1 MSDALEEHAE
11 KRSIG
16 GKNIT
21 NLQFADDIDVLAG
34 VKQELEAIVESL
46 FKSCTRFKMKI
57 SVEKQTDD

>member
-11 KRSIG
+11 KRGIG

-34 VKQELEAIVESL
+34 EKQELEALVECL

-57 SVEKQTDD
+57 SAEKQTDD